1 MVAGHRHDFR
11 QSMKHTIVLLI
22 ALMPSPFRQDPAIK
36 IPVWRT
42 LKENRS
48 EAPSSFKCRQVA
60 ASPEQLWR
68 RYVTRNRMWVRYAMN
83 IVFQFRQFFF
93 DLFVAAGVEVPHTIT
108 CRRKIG
114 SGAAAPLLLPIL
126 YVKRVFLFPG
136 LALRRDFIFAAR
148 GRLPFAQVTNSSQ
161 ALEHQRRAPETRSRA
176 LQSDRFAN
184 RRHLI
189 IQGIRPRSEVACTF
203 QSARLSTVSRGK
215 IEDQSHSL
223 LLKTARVVRE

>member
-1 MVAGHRHDFR
+1 MVWAKSTSRSIDSGLSEQVLVHEKQGCQMVAGHRHDFR

-136 LALRRDFIFAAR
+136 LALQRHAPQKTPGQTA
-148 GRLPFAQVTNSSQ
+148 SQ
-161 ALEHQRRAPETRSRA
+161 
-176 LQSDRFAN
+176 QS
-184 RRHLI
+184 
-189 IQGIRPRSEVACTF
+189 
-203 QSARLSTVSRGK
+203 LS
-215 IEDQSHSL
+215 
-223 LLKTARVVRE
+223 